1 VEIPAGEL
9 ALLLGAT
16 GSGKTTFLRAIN
28 GLVPHFTGGH
38 LTGSVSVNGRSTRE
52 NHPRELAD
60 LVGFVP
66 QDPVSGFVTDLVEDE
81 LAYSMECLG
90 IEPPVMRRRVEEI
103 LDLLSLSELRGRP
116 IHTLSGGQQQRV
128 AIGSVLTAGTRS
140 SRSRRTH
147 FCP

>member
-116 IHTLSGGQQQRV
+116 FI
-128 AIGSVLTAGTRS
+128 
-140 SRSRRTH
+140 
-147 FCP
+147 P